1 LVKRASLVVMSF
13 WVVSMAFVAMIDADA
28 NPYDLTDGIL
38 PFEAS
43 QYGEAPLYGG
53 VPQYGGALQP
63 EVAVQPSV
71 ALQYGEVP
79 QLGIGGG
86 QIMMASYYGY
96 SHAGLMTASG
106 VPFDPM
112 GFTAAHKTMP
122 LGTPL
127 LVSYGGKSVEVTV
140 NDRGPY
146 GDGIDIDLSQ
156 AAAEAIGLTGP
167 GITPVEVVVL

>member
-1 LVKRASLVVMSF
+1 MKRASLIASF
-13 WVVSMAFVAMIDADA
+13 WVVSIVVLAMIDAYA
-28 NPYDLTDGIL
+28 NPYPGGAAPFGAAEYGEVA
-38 PFEAS
+38 PFEA
-43 QYGEAPLYGG
+43 A
-53 VPQYGGALQP
+53 QYGGALQYGGIEAP
-63 EVAVQPSV
+63 QYEVAD
-71 ALQYGEVP
+71 
-79 QLGIGGG
+79 G

-96 SHAGLMTASG
+96 SHAGHMTASG

-167 GITPVEVVVL
+167 GIAPVEVVVL

>member
-1 LVKRASLVVMSF
+1 
-13 WVVSMAFVAMIDADA
+13 MIDADA
-28 NPYDLTDGIL
+28 NPYDFTDGIL
-38 PFEAS
+38 PFGAS

-53 VPQYGGALQP
+53 IPQYGG
-63 EVAVQPSV
+63 
-71 ALQYGEVP
+71 VP
-79 QLGIGGG
+79 QPGVVPQQGVAGS

-96 SHAGLMTASG
+96 SHTGNMTASG
-106 VPFDPM
+106 VPFDPN

-127 LVSYGGKSVEVTV
+127 LVSYGGKSVDVIV

-146 GDGIDIDLSQ
+146 VDGIDIDLSQ

-167 GITPVEVVVL
+167 GVAPVEVVVL

>member
-1 LVKRASLVVMSF
+1 MGRFLVKRASLVVVSF
-13 WVVSMAFVAMIDADA
+13 CVVSMAFVAMIDADA

-53 VPQYGGALQP
+53 VPQSGEAL
-63 EVAVQPSV
+63 QPSV
-71 ALQYGEVP
+71 ALQYGEAP

-96 SHAGLMTASG
+96 SHAGHMTASG

-127 LVSYGGKSVEVTV
+127 LVSYGGNSVEVTV

-167 GITPVEVVVL
+167 GIAPVEVVVL

>member
-1 LVKRASLVVMSF
+1 LVKRASLVVVSF
-13 WVVSMAFVAMIDADA
+13 WVISIVFVAMIDADA

-43 QYGEAPLYGG
+43 HYGEAPLYGG
-53 VPQYGGALQP
+53 AP
-63 EVAVQPSV
+63 QPSV
-71 ALQYGEVP
+71 ALQYGDVS

-146 GDGIDIDLSQ
+146 GEGIDIDLSQ
-156 AAAEAIGLTGP
+156 AAAEAIELTGP
-167 GITPVEVVVL
+167 GIAPVEVVVL